1 MNTDPLQLVIGGMP
15 VEVRRRDIRN
25 LHVGVYPPMGRIRV
39 SAPLRLSAE
48 AVRLAV
54 VTRLAWIR
62 RQQKSFR
69 AQARQTQRDMV
80 SGESHYFLGRR
91 YRLRVQETVIRP
103 GVRLRGVVSL
113 ELSVRPGSDVSAR
126 ESVLARWYRE
136 RLRELLPPLLSK
148 WEERVGRR
156 AAEVRI
162 KKMKTRWGSCNA
174 LARRIWL
181 NLELAKKPPQC
192 LEYILVHE
200 LVHLRVREH
209 DERFRRLMDGLMPGW
224 QRIRDE
230 LNQAP
235 LAHEEWQY

>member
-1 MNTDPLQLVIGGMP
+1 MSTESLQLVIGGMP

-25 LHVGVYPPMGRIRV
+25 LHVGVYPPTGRVRV

-69 AQARQTQRDMV
+69 AQARQTKRDMV

-91 YRLRVQETVIRP
+91 YRLRVQETEGRP
-103 GVRLRGVVSL
+103 GVQLRGVTSL
-113 ELSVRPGSDVSAR
+113 ELRVRPGSDVYTR
-126 ESVLARWYRE
+126 EALLARWYRE
-136 RLRELLPPLLSK
+136 RLRELLPALLAK
-148 WEERVGRR
+148 WESRVGRR
-156 AAEVRI
+156 PSEVRI
-162 KKMKTRWGSCNA
+162 KKMKTRWGSCNTGA
-174 LARRIWL
+174 GRVWL

-209 DERFRRLMDGLMPGW
+209 DDQFRQLMDGLMPGW
-224 QRIRDE
+224 RGIRDE
-230 LNQAP
+230 LNHAP

>member
-1 MNTDPLQLVIGGMP
+1 MHLLIGGMP

-25 LHVGVYPPMGRIRV
+25 LHVGVYPPFGRIRV

-91 YRLRVQETVIRP
+91 YRLRVREAGTRP
-103 GVRLRGVVSL
+103 GVRMRGPATM
-113 ELSVRPGSDVSAR
+113 ELSVRPGSDSSAR
-126 ESVLARWYRE
+126 EAVLARWYRE
-136 RLRELLPPLLSK
+136 HLRELIPPLLAK
-148 WEERVGRR
+148 WEGRVGRR

-174 LARRIWL
+174 VAHRIWL

-200 LVHLRVREH
+200 LVHFRVREH
-209 DERFRRLMDGLMPGW
+209 GERFRQLMDGLMPGW
-224 QRIRDE
+224 RRIRDE

>member
-1 MNTDPLQLVIGGMP
+1 VSTESLQLMIGGMP

-25 LHVGVYPPMGRIRV
+25 LHVGVYPPAGRIRV

-54 VTRLAWIR
+54 VSRLAWIR
-62 RQQKSFR
+62 RQQKSFQ

-91 YRLRVQETVIRP
+91 YRLSVQETAGRP
-103 GVRLRGVVSL
+103 GVQLRGVSIL
-113 ELSVRPGSDVSAR
+113 EIRVRPGSDVRLR
-126 ESVLARWYRE
+126 ETLLTRWYRE
-136 RLRELLPPLLSK
+136 RLRDLLPPLLAK
-148 WEERVGRR
+148 WKDRVGRQP
-156 AAEVRI
+156 AEVRI
-162 KKMKTRWGSCNA
+162 KRMKTRWGSCNQP
-174 LARRIWL
+174 ARRIWL
-181 NLELAKKPPQC
+181 NLELVKKPPQC

-209 DERFRRLMDGLMPGW
+209 DDQFRQFMDGLMPGW
-224 QRIRDE
+224 RGIRDE

-235 LAHEEWQY
+235 LAHEEWRY

>member
-1 MNTDPLQLVIGGMP
+1 VRLVIGGMP

-69 AQARQTQRDMV
+69 AQARQTRRDIV

-91 YRLRVQETVIRP
+91 YRLRVRETEARP
-103 GVRLRGVVSL
+103 EVRLRGASTL
-113 ELSVRPGSDVSAR
+113 ELSVRPGSDISAR
-126 ESVLARWYRE
+126 EAVLARWYRE
-136 RLRELLPPLLSK
+136 RLRELIPPLLAK
-148 WEERVGRR
+148 WEGRAGRR

-174 LARRIWL
+174 PVRRIWL
-181 NLELAKKPPQC
+181 NLELVKKPPQC

-200 LVHLRVREH
+200 LVHFRVREH
-209 DERFRRLMDGLMPGW
+209 NQRFIQLMDEMMPGW
-224 QRIRDE
+224 RRIRDE

>member
-1 MNTDPLQLVIGGMP
+1 MNTESLRLVIGGMP

-25 LHVGVYPPMGRIRV
+25 LHVGIYPPAGRIRV
-39 SAPLRLSAE
+39 SAPLRLSDE

-54 VTRLAWIR
+54 VTRLGWIR

-69 AQARQTQRDMV
+69 AQVRQTRRDVV

-91 YRLRVQETVIRP
+91 YRLRVRETEGRP
-103 GVRLRGVVSL
+103 GVRLRGVSIV
-113 ELSVRPGSDVSAR
+113 ELNVRAGSDLTVR
-126 ESVLARWYRE
+126 EAVLTRWYRE
-136 RLRELLPPLLSK
+136 RLRELVPPLLAK
-148 WEERVGRR
+148 WQPRVGRQ

-162 KKMKTRWGSCNA
+162 KKMKTRWGSCVPP
-174 LARRIWL
+174 ARRLWL
-181 NLELAKKPPQC
+181 NLELVKKPPQC

-209 DERFRRLMDGLMPGW
+209 DERFRQWMDVLMPGW
-224 QRIRDE
+224 RRIRDE

>member
-1 MNTDPLQLVIGGMP
+1 MSIESLQLVIGGMP

-25 LHVGVYPPMGRIRV
+25 LHVGVYPPVGRVRV
-39 SAPLRLSAE
+39 AAPLRLSAE
-48 AVRLAV
+48 AVRVAV

-69 AQARQTQRDMV
+69 AQARQTRRDMV

-91 YRLRVQETVIRP
+91 YRLRVRETEGRP
-103 GVRLRGVVSL
+103 EVRLRGVSTL
-113 ELSVRPGSDVSAR
+113 ELYVRPGSDLTVR
-126 ESVLARWYRE
+126 EAVLVRWYRE
-136 RLRELLPPLLSK
+136 RLRELLPPLIAK
-148 WEERVGRR
+148 WEPRVGRQ

-162 KKMKTRWGSCNA
+162 KKMKTRWGSCVPPV
-174 LARRIWL
+174 RRIWL
-181 NLELAKKPPQC
+181 NLELVKKPPQC

-209 DERFRRLMDGLMPGW
+209 DERFRQWMDALVPGW
-224 QRIRDE
+224 RRIRDE

>member
-1 MNTDPLQLVIGGMP
+1 MNTDALRLVIGGMP

-25 LHVGVYPPMGRIRV
+25 LHVGVYPPTGRIRV
-39 SAPLRLSAE
+39 SAPLRLSGD

-69 AQARQTQRDMV
+69 GQARQTQREMV

-91 YRLRVQETVIRP
+91 YRLRVQETESRP
-103 GVRLRGVVSL
+103 VVQLRGMSTL
-113 ELSVRPGSDVSAR
+113 MLSVRPGTDLDAR
-126 ESVLARWYRE
+126 EALLARWYRE
-136 RLRELLPPLLSK
+136 RLREILPPLLAK
-148 WEERVGRR
+148 WEERVDRR
-156 AAEVRI
+156 VTEVRV

-174 LARRIWL
+174 KDRRVWL

-192 LEYILVHE
+192 IEYILVHE

-209 DERFRRLMDGLMPGW
+209 DDRFRQWMDGLMPGW
-224 QRIRDE
+224 RRIRDE

>member
-1 MNTDPLQLVIGGMP
+1 MSTDAVHLVIGGMP

-25 LHVGVYPPMGRIRV
+25 LHVGVYPPAGRIRV
-39 SAPLRLSAE
+39 SAPLRLSGD
-48 AVRLAV
+48 AVRLAI

-69 AQARQTQRDMV
+69 AQARQTQREMV

-91 YRLRVQETVIRP
+91 YRLRIQETEARP
-103 GVRLRGVVSL
+103 VVQLRGVSTLVL
-113 ELSVRPGSDVSAR
+113 KVRPRSDLSAR
-126 ESVLARWYRE
+126 EALLARWYRE
-136 RLRELLPPLLSK
+136 RLRELLPPLLAK
-148 WEERVGRR
+148 WEARIGRR
-156 AAEVRI
+156 AAEVRV

-174 LARRIWL
+174 TDRRIWL

-192 LEYILVHE
+192 IEYILVHE

-209 DERFRRLMDGLMPGW
+209 DDRFRQWMDGLMPGW
-224 QRIRDE
+224 RRVREE